1 MRIFK
6 TPRFLKLVFKRRT
19 WGFSRLDNAI
29 FLTFDDGP
37 NPEIT
42 PWVLD
47 QLKAHQLK
55 ATFFCVGENVQ
66 KYPEIFQRILDEGHA
81 VGNHTMKHEN
91 ALKTKPSVYL
101 KSIDQTA
108 QWVDSTLFRPP
119 YGRLTPV
126 LARKIRKKF
135 QIVMWTWL
143 SYDFDRKVNIE
154 TIVERAQQ
162 EIKAGDILVLHDNA
176 KIADRQKAL
185 LPQIIEVLKNK
196 SLTTEILI
204 PKP

>member
-6 TPRFLKLVFKRRT
+6 TPRFLQLVFKRRT
-19 WGFSRLDNAI
+19 WGFSHTQNSV

-47 QLKAHQLK
+47 QLKMHRLK

-66 KYPEIFQRILDEGHA
+66 KYPAIFERILAEGHA
-81 VGNHTMKHEN
+81 VGNHSMRHEN
-91 ALKTKPSVYL
+91 ALKTKPSTYL
-101 KSIDQTA
+101 KSVYQTA
-108 QWVDSTLFRPP
+108 TLIDSSLFRPP
-119 YGRLTPV
+119 YGRLTPI
-126 LARKIRKKF
+126 LAKKIRKDF

-143 SYDFDRKVNIE
+143 SYDFDRKV
-154 TIVERAQQ
+154 TVDAIVERAQR

-176 KIADRQKAL
+176 KIADRQKEL
-185 LPQIIEVLKNK
+185 LPRIIGVLHDKKLISEVLTSN
-196 SLTTEILI
+196 E
-204 PKP
+204 